1 LSLLPTAVLA
11 AIVFLV
17 GIRLID
23 VRGLRDIRAE
33 RPREFALALAT
44 AATVVGLG
52 VEDGII
58 LAVVVSLVEHVRH
71 SYRPHVAVIAR
82 DAAGHWRLD
91 EPGSGRMAE
100 SGLVIFW
107 FGADLFY
114 ANVGF
119 FIAQVRRVI
128 RHSPTPVRWLVIDAR
143 AITDVDFSASRALA
157 ELRRELAD
165 SRVVLALVVVST
177 RREDEVTE
185 SGLVELADATRV
197 FDSREACV
205 AAYLAERAR
214 DEESRLASNDVRE
227 S

>member
-1 LSLLPTAVLA
+1 
-11 AIVFLV
+11 
-17 GIRLID
+17 
-23 VRGLRDIRAE
+23 
-33 RPREFALALAT
+33 
-44 AATVVGLG
+44 
-52 VEDGII
+52 
-58 LAVVVSLVEHVRH
+58 
-71 SYRPHVAVIAR
+71 
-82 DAAGHWRLD
+82 
-91 EPGSGRMAE
+91 MAE
-100 SGLVIFW
+100 PGLVIFW

-128 RHSPTPVRWLVIDAR
+128 HHSPTPVRWLVLDAR

-177 RREDEVTE
+177 RREDEVTA

-214 DEESRLASNDVRE
+214 EEESRLAFRDVRE